1 MAGYPRR
8 CLTAAQQYFNLKRN
22 AICRGEGA
30 LQHHGLV
37 WEFLATPSPLS
48 RAYRVKIKYQE
59 YSTPNVFI
67 IDPDLHV
74 LAGERSLPHVY
85 ADHPPHLCLYLP
97 RTKEWSSDLL
107 IATTIVP
114 WTYLWLFY
122 FEEWLLSN
130 EWKGGGKHPEVKNG

>member
-8 CLTAAQQYFNLKRN
+8 RLTAAQQFFILKRN
-22 AICRGEGA
+22 AVSRGEGT
-30 LQHHGLV
+30 LRRRGLV

-48 RAYRVKIKYQE
+48 RTYHVKIEYDE
-59 YSTPNVFI
+59 YSSPSVFV

-74 LAGERSLPHVY
+74 LADNRKLPHVY

-97 RTKEWSSDLL
+97 GTKEWSSDLL
-107 IATTIVP
+107 IATTTVP

-130 EWKGGGKHPEVKNG
+130 EWKGGGKHPEVNNG